1 MTRLEQIV
9 NTSDEIMTS
18 CAAVVSH
25 ISSILR
31 IAERLNKK
39 REINTQEDRV

>member
-1 MTRLEQIV
+1 MAL
-9 NTSDEIMTS
+9 MTS

-39 REINTQEDRV
+39 REINTQEDRVSKRNVCNKYM